1 VNLRTREAWWGRIS
15 QVKEFELTTDERNRL
30 SELIQSSAFVKA
42 AGIVLTGVT
51 GIGMGLVK
59 ADLSSPAEI
68 NHACRYQGM
77 ATGLT
82 KAIEMLGDL
91 ATEPMKDDQDG

>member
-1 VNLRTREAWWGRIS
+1 VNLRTREAWWKRID
-15 QVKEFELTTDERNRL
+15 QVTEFELTTEERLRL
-30 SELIQSSAFVKA
+30 SELIQSSSFVKA
-42 AGIVLTGVT
+42 SAIVLSGVAGI
-51 GIGMGLVK
+51 GIGLVK
-59 ADLSSPAEI
+59 AELSSQADI

-91 ATEPMKDDQDG
+91 ATEPMKEDQDG